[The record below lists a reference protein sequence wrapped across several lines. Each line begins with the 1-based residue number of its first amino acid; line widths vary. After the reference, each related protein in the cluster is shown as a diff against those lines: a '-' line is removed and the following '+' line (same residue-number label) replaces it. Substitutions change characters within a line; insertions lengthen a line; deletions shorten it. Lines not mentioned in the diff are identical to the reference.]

1 MKKSLLLL
9 SILAFTLGMN
19 AQNETFTYPN
29 NVGDE
34 LRGQY
39 IVIEEKGSA
48 QENYS
53 KVINYINKTYNTP
66 AEVIKSQINGEYLRI
81 EGVSDLFKNKGFVF
95 STKHTLEFKFKEDRI
110 KLTILKLR
118 EVTQGWIITDYCT
131 YDNTHKSNGKIKNS
145 GTGMNYAIK
154 VIDGL
159 NELSKNIKTGI
170 AQESSETPDDDW

>member
-29 NVGDE
+29 NVGDK
-34 LRGQY
+34 LSGQY
-39 IVIEEKGSA
+39 IVIEEKGTP

-66 AEVIKSQINGEYLRI
+66 AEVIKSQIKDEYLRI
-81 EGVSDLFKNKGFVF
+81 EGVSGLFKNGGVTI

-110 KLTILKLR
+110 KLTILKLQ
-118 EVTQGWIITDYCT
+118 EVTQGWNITDYCT
-131 YDNTHKSNGKIKNS
+131 YDKTHKSNSKIKKS
-145 GTGMNYAIK
+145 GMNYAIR

-159 NELSKNIKTGI
+159 NELSKNVKTGI

>member
-1 MKKSLLLL
+1 MKKLILSL

-34 LRGQY
+34 LSGQY
-39 IVIEEKGSA
+39 IVIEEKGTP

-81 EGVSDLFKNKGFVF
+81 EGISGLFKNGGNIV
-95 STKHTLEFKFKEDRI
+95 STKHSLEFKFKQDRI
-110 KLTILKLR
+110 KLTILNLQ
-118 EVTQGWIITDYCT
+118 EATQGLNISGYCT
-131 YDNTHKSNGKIKNS
+131 YEKTHRSNGKIRK
-145 GTGMNYAIK
+145 TYMDYA
-154 VIDGL
+154 VRVVDGL
-159 NELSKNIKTGI
+159 NELSKDIKTGI
-170 AQESSETPDDDW
+170 TQESSETPDDDW

>member
-1 MKKSLLLL
+1 MKRLILSL

-34 LRGQY
+34 LSGQY
-39 IVIEEKGSA
+39 IVIEEKGTP

-66 AEVIKSQINGEYLRI
+66 AEVIKSQIKDEYLRI
-81 EGVSDLFKNKGFVF
+81 EGVSGLFKNAGATV
-95 STKHTLEFKFKEDRI
+95 STRHSLEFKFKQDRI
-110 KLTILKLR
+110 KLTILNLQ
-118 EVTQGWIITDYCT
+118 EATQGMNISVYCT
-131 YDNTHKSNGKIKNS
+131 YDKTHRSNGKIRK
-145 GTGMNYAIK
+145 TYMDYA
-154 VIDGL
+154 VRVVDGL
-159 NELSKNIKTGI
+159 NELSKDIKTGI

>member
-1 MKKSLLLL
+1 MKKLILLL

-34 LRGQY
+34 LSWLY
-39 IVIEEKGSA
+39 IVIEEKGTP

-81 EGVSDLFKNKGFVF
+81 EGISDLFKNLGYQI

-110 KLTILKLR
+110 KLTVLKLQ

-131 YDNTHKSNGKIKNS
+131 YGKTHKSNGKIKKS
-145 GTGMNYAIK
+145 GMNYAIK

-159 NELSKNIKTGI
+159 NVLSKDIKAGI
-170 AQESSETPDDDW
+170 AQESSETPDYDW